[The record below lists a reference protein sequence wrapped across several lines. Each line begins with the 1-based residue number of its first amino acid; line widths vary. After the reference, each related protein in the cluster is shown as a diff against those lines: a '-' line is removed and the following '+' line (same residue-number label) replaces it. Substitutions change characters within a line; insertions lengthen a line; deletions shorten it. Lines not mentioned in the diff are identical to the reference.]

1 VVPIDPSWTYRISV
15 SYAEIYNNQIYDLLN
30 TAPSTSESQVK
41 ATTSKSSVINTSPSA
56 SSNVRFLPTSILN
69 LNPFSWIGGGGGG
82 ISHASRQNVAR
93 GSITTVS
100 RQALTLRSDP
110 LRGGKYIANL
120 SEVPVSSAEEAR
132 KVMVMGQVNRRVFG
146 TVANKESS
154 RSHAVFTIRVE
165 RLKRD
170 LKNVSVQTAILGEAH
185 NTALKAEAQK
195 NCSDLVGNRNSGLWS
210 SFNRRPGW
218 FREEQKYTSHWR
230 TYG

>member
-1 VVPIDPSWTYRISV
+1 MVPIDPSWTYRVSV

-30 TAPSTSESQVK
+30 TAPSASDSQVK
-41 ATTSKSSVINTSPSA
+41 AGASKSSVINISPSA

-82 ISHASRQNVAR
+82 VSHASRQNLGR

-110 LRGGKYIANL
+110 LKGGKYIANL

-170 LKNVSVQTAILGEAH
+170 LKNVSVQTVILSETH
-185 NTALKAEAQK
+185 NIALKAEAK
-195 NCSDLVGNRNSGLWS
+195 KMTPILIL
-210 SFNRRPGW
+210 
-218 FREEQKYTSHWR
+218 
-230 TYG
+230 